1 MDELNLTE
9 YERECLDKGLARVYK
24 GRLIPVIQGGATY
37 TPKTLVEATA
47 LTASAVTYYDP
58 SSVVGVMRTIQFSAS
73 ASGKN
78 VTLSNGTDAAGT
90 RIFDALA
97 LTANVPSIFNGWW
110 TVSDNKVVQAKAGDT
125 VPVLYVGG
133 LEYA

>member
-1 MDELNLTE
+1 MNELDLTP
-9 YERECLDKGLARVYK
+9 YERDCLDRGLARIYK
-24 GRLIPVIQGGATY
+24 GRLIPVMQGGAAY

-58 SSVVGVMRTIQFSAS
+58 SSVVGIMRTIQFSAS
-73 ASGKN
+73 AASKT

-97 LTANVPSIFNGWW
+97 LTANVPAIYNGWW
-110 TVSDNKVVQAKAGDT
+110 TVSDNKVVQAKASDT
-125 VPVLYVGG
+125 VPVLFVGG

>member
-1 MDELNLTE
+1 M
-9 YERECLDKGLARVYK
+9 A
-24 GRLIPVIQGGATY
+24 AY

-47 LTASAVTYYDP
+47 LTASAATYYDP
-58 SSVVGVMRTIQFSAS
+58 VGVVGVMRTIQFSSSAAS
-73 ASGKN
+73 KT

-97 LTANVPSIFNGWW
+97 LTANVPAIYHGWY
-110 TVSDNKVVQAKAGDT
+110 TVSDAKVVQAKATDT